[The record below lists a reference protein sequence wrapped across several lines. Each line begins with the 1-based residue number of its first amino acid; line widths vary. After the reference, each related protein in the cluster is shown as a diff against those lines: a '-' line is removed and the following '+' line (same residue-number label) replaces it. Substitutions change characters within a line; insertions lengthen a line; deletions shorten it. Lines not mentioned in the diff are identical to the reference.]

1 MLDSLVLLSSYHNNI
16 QQCLFYILSTI
27 EESDYSN
34 THLKFL
40 YDLITSYSNGQN
52 ELSELFNRLLSERN
66 LYLKYF
72 LSNKP
77 LFEHFISS
85 LAIKLSSNQEINK
98 VLKEKSV
105 KKIKISSDKL
115 DNLLLK
121 EEKDSIHLKNNP
133 CNINTLDVINKL
145 CKNIL
150 FDINLVKVNLDKKV
164 LTKTDNLSN
173 LLKLQVFE
181 DDENTIK
188 PPINRD
194 IILKNEDLDI
204 DEEYE
209 EYVIESPLKSDKS
222 SLKYEEIFMSLKE
235 IFYIISNNLLACQ
248 LLKKNIFGLDNL
260 LKIETLSF
268 IMEIFVNMNFIFL
281 KLDKE
286 QVDQTYFNI
295 NLREKFQTPFKLD
308 KLINLLSLLIDCFIR
323 FDKNT
328 ILHNELDYFFNL
340 VVSQYSPVE
349 VIDAFVESKI
359 TNKIVDSC
367 KNKYYPMNLANLC
380 KLSVGI
386 FASNN
391 KKLEEIIIKGKFSH
405 IIYHR

>member
-1 MLDSLVLLSSYHNNI
+1 MLNSLVLLSNYHDNI
-16 QQCLFYILSTI
+16 QQCLFYIFSTI
-27 EESDYSN
+27 EESEYTN
-34 THLKFL
+34 IHLKFL
-40 YDLITSYSNGQN
+40 HDLITSYANGQN
-52 ELSELFNRLLSERN
+52 ELSELFNKILSERN

-72 LSNKP
+72 LTNKT
-77 LFEHFISS
+77 LFEHFIAS
-85 LAIKLSSNQEINK
+85 LTKKLLSSQETNK
-98 VLKEKSV
+98 ILKEKSI

-121 EEKDSIHLKNNP
+121 EEKDSLLLKNNQ

-150 FDINLVKVNLDKKV
+150 FDINLVKVNLDKKI

-173 LLKLQVFE
+173 LLKVQVTQ
-181 DDENTIK
+181 DDENTLK
-188 PPINRD
+188 PPINRE

-209 EYVIESPLKSDKS
+209 EYVIESPLKSEKS
-222 SLKYEEIFMSLKE
+222 SLKYEEIFICLKE

-268 IMEIFVNMNFIFL
+268 ILEIFVNMNFIFL

-286 QVDQTYFNI
+286 QAGQTYFNI
-295 NLREKFQTPFKLD
+295 YLRNTIQTPFKLD
-308 KLINLLSLLIDCFIR
+308 KMINLLSLLIDCFIR

-328 ILHNELDYFFNL
+328 ILHNEVDYFFNL
-340 VVSQYSPVE
+340 VVSQYSPIE

-359 TNKIVDSC
+359 TTKIVDSC

-386 FASNN
+386 FTSNN
-391 KKLEEIIIKGKFSH
+391 KKLENIIIKGKLFIS
-405 IIYHR
+405 